1 MSAQYRP
8 AFRTPRSRR
17 LLAAAAALPLLLG
30 ALAACRLRLRQARR
44 HRPPTTADAAANA
57 TAGAKKL
64 SADEVKIGYFANLTH
79 ATALVGLARK
89 ASSRR
94 SWAAPRSSTP
104 TFNAGPSEIE
114 ALNAGSI
121 DIGWIGPSPAINGY
135 TKSKGKNLRIIARFG
150 VRRREAGRQ
159 PEEDQVP
166 GRCQGQEDRHP
177 AARQHP
183 GRGVP
188 QLDRRAG
195 LEGRRRRAA
204 RATSRWSAR
213 TTRSPRT
220 PTSPAPSTAPG
231 CPSRPRPSWSPR
243 AARCCSTRATLW
255 PGKKFVITNIIVSQK
270 FLKEHPEV
278 VEAVLRGSVKTN
290 EWINANPDAGEGR
303 GQRGAEGS

>member
-1 MSAQYRP
+1 MSAARPLATARHRRPRRP
-8 AFRTPRSRR
+8 ASPRAR
-17 LLAAAAALPLLLG
+17 
-30 ALAACRLRLRQARR
+30 RLRLRFRGHRR
-44 HRPPTTADAAANA
+44 RRGKRPGRRRRPRSSSADA
-57 TAGAKKL
+57 
-64 SADEVKIGYFANLTH
+64 VKIGYFPQPHPRDRAGR
-79 ATALVGLARK
+79 ASRR

-135 TKSKGKNLRIIARFG
+135 TKSERQEPADHRRFG

-159 PEEDQVP
+159 PEEDQDP
-166 GRCQGQEDRHP
+166 GRPQGQEDRHP

-195 LEGRRRRAA
+195 LEGRRAERQGRRH
-204 RATSRWSAR
+204 RSSAP

-220 PTSPAPSTAPG
+220 PSSPAPSTAPG
-231 CPSRPRPSWSPR
+231 CRSRPRPSWSPR
-243 AARCCSTRATLW
+243 AARCCSTR
-255 PGKKFVITNIIVSQK
+255 
-270 FLKEHPEV
+270 
-278 VEAVLRGSVKTN
+278 RRC
-290 EWINANPDAGEGR
+290 GR
-303 GQRGAEGS
+303 TRSS